1 MWSVAAF
8 VGESLA
14 CYLGAEGVVACPE
27 ECTISRRDDVDRGMD
42 NAEALE
48 VEEGDGSK
56 FDALEIT
63 SLHTHALHA
72 TPHLRLRG
80 SGPKKSKKPVG
91 PSPSHQIEALMIP
104 STKKKPIRH
113 WLPLMSLVLEDRLG
127 ITETDT
133 GMVWL
138 SGRAWGDG
146 SIGTATLATVSR
158 TLRDLSYRS
167 TGQTSARRG
176 RRGSFMQLQ
185 WFHIRGV
192 CHAGMCGSLG

>member
-1 MWSVAAF
+1 
-8 VGESLA
+8 
-14 CYLGAEGVVACPE
+14 
-27 ECTISRRDDVDRGMD
+27 MD

-80 SGPKKSKKPVG
+80 SGPKKSKKPVAVTPNRG
-91 PSPSHQIEALMIP
+91 
-104 STKKKPIRH
+104 TY
-113 WLPLMSLVLEDRLG
+113 

-192 CHAGMCGSLG
+192 CHAAGCVDR